1 MKETTT
7 AHTRTAPARGPAM
20 LGPAVILALAS
31 LWIGCS
37 GNGLN
42 SGDFNVLSVPEEWSL
57 GRGLA
62 EELREDLPPV
72 RDYSAQ
78 AYLDRTGR
86 LLADTS
92 ELAEEVWEFHLV
104 REPTVQAF
112 DIPGG
117 HVYLSTGALSS
128 THDASELAAVLAH
141 GIAHGLARHTTE
153 KLSRAYGVTVLG
165 DLAME
170 QKRETYRDILL
181 QLSAGGSLSGHT
193 SAEEREADR
202 LAVQLLAEAGFHPE
216 GLVRWLEQLE
226 ELRQRDP
233 GAVRDLVAA
242 HPLSPQR
249 IEEARRLVAALPVQG
264 GWVRD
269 EPGYR
274 RTRER
279 LVGKVPDEPGG
290 R

>member
-1 MKETTT
+1 V
-7 AHTRTAPARGPAM
+7 
-20 LGPAVILALAS
+20 LVLALLLS
-31 LWIGCS
+31 GCS
-37 GNGLN
+37 GHGVN

-62 EELREDLPPV
+62 EELREELASV

-117 HVYLSTGALSS
+117 HIYLSTGALGS
-128 THDASELAAVLAH
+128 TDNASELAAVLAH
-141 GIAHGLARHTTE
+141 TIAHGLARHTTE

-165 DLAME
+165 DLAMK
-170 QKRETYRDILL
+170 QRRETYRDILL

-193 SAEEREADR
+193 SIEEREADR
-202 LAVQLLAEAGFHPE
+202 LAIQLMAASGFHPE
-216 GLVRWLEQLE
+216 GLVHWLEQLQE
-226 ELRQRDP
+226 MQQRDP
-233 GAVRDLVAA
+233 GAVRELIAA
-242 HPLSPQR
+242 HPLSADR
-249 IEEARRLVAALPVQG
+249 IEEVRRRVAALPEQS

-269 EPGYR
+269 EAGYR

-279 LVGKVPDEPGG
+279 LVGAVPEEAGG

>member
-1 MKETTT
+1 MEQATT
-7 AHTRTAPARGPAM
+7 ARTRAAAASG
-20 LGPAVILALAS
+20 VLALV
-31 LWIGCS
+31 LLLGGCS
-37 GNGLN
+37 GNGVN

-62 EELREDLPPV
+62 DELRKELQPV

-92 ELAEEVWEFHLV
+92 ELAEEVWEFHLLQ
-104 REPTVQAF
+104 EPTVQAF

-128 THDASELAAVLAH
+128 TRDASELAAVLAH
-141 GIAHGLARHTTE
+141 SIAHGLARHTTE

-165 DLAME
+165 DLAMK

-193 SAEEREADR
+193 LAEEREADR
-202 LAVQLLAEAGFHPE
+202 LAVQLLARTGFHPQ
-216 GLVRWLEQLE
+216 GLVHWLERLE
-226 ELRQRDP
+226 DLRQRDP

-242 HPLSPQR
+242 HPLSPER
-249 IEEARRLVAALPVQG
+249 IEEVRQQVAALPVQG

-269 EPGYR
+269 EAGYR
-274 RTRER
+274 RTRQR
-279 LVGKVPDEPGG
+279 LVGKVGGEPGG
-290 R
+290 G